1 MSFMYFHPR
10 CLCIPTPKPT
20 GEKIAKCLEK
30 TNKLQNAVS
39 FIFKVSFCQFLYK
52 PCPRGDVKDAIPFI
66 CLCNF
71 QGGIQQLR
79 GQNFATL
86 RGQFL
91 YHERGQ
97 KHTFFDPPP
106 PSCPRS
112 Y

>member
-1 MSFMYFHPR
+1 M
-10 CLCIPTPKPT
+10 
-20 GEKIAKCLEK
+20 
-30 TNKLQNAVS
+30 
-39 FIFKVSFCQFLYK
+39 K
-52 PCPRGDVKDAIPFI
+52 PCPRGDVRDAIPFI

-97 KHTFFDPPP
+97 KQTFFDPLRPP
-106 PSCPRS
+106 PLLSCPRS